1 MNIPDQDRFSSLL
14 EEGRG
19 RKGWDQKRA
28 VQEMKRAGVKIGLS
42 TLARYEQGGG
52 VPDLEKARAML
63 AVLGYNVD
71 GSDREEALEGVATV
85 EEMTLSIEGLTPTGE
100 RMHISRNLLE
110 SASTP
115 GRVCALKLA
124 NHYSFPNDLQ
134 AGDTLFIEIFG
145 GGSGR
150 SVEDLYEAGELGAK
164 GMYVLSVGRYPEV
177 GRLIELEPGVL
188 ELLGQGEA
196 YPSVRIDVGQKP
208 VTIYARVLTKMRM
221 RHKL

>member
-1 MNIPDQDRFSSLL
+1 
-14 EEGRG
+14 
-19 RKGWDQKRA
+19 
-28 VQEMKRAGVKIGLS
+28 
-42 TLARYEQGGG
+42 
-52 VPDLEKARAML
+52 
-63 AVLGYNVD
+63 
-71 GSDREEALEGVATV
+71 
-85 EEMTLSIEGLTPTGE
+85 MTLSIEGLTPTGE
-100 RMHISRNLLE
+100 RLHISRSLLE
-110 SASTP
+110 STSTP

-124 NHYSFPNDLQ
+124 NHYTFPNDLQ
-134 AGDTLFIEIFG
+134 AGDTLFIEVFG
-145 GGSGR
+145 RQGL
-150 SVEDLYEAGELGAK
+150 SVKDLYDAGELGAK

>member
-1 MNIPDQDRFSSLL
+1 MNIPDQEQFSTLL
-14 EEGRG
+14 IEGRQ
-19 RKGWDQKRA
+19 RKGWDQDTA
-28 VQEMKRAGVKIGLS
+28 TEAMKAAGVKIGLS
-42 TLARYEQGGG
+42 TLARYEQRGG
-52 VPDLEKARAML
+52 VPDLEKARMML

-71 GSDREEALEGVATV
+71 GSDTTTPLEGVASV
-85 EEMTLSIEGLTPTGE
+85 EEVSLSIDGLTRTGQ
-100 RMHISRNLLE
+100 RLHISHNLLE
-110 SASTP
+110 SVSQAD
-115 GRVCALKLA
+115 RVCALKLA

-134 AGDTLFIEIFG
+134 AGDTLFIEVFG
-145 GGSGR
+145 SGAGR
-150 SVEDLYEAGELGAK
+150 SVEDLYDAGELGAK

-196 YPSVRIDVGQKP
+196 YPGVRIDVGQKA